1 MNRIKIY
8 RFGILTNLRK
18 YSIIKSYNS
27 SIFYKEAYMETI
39 AFYDTKPYDK
49 DSFDRRNNG
58 RYKLR
63 YFEDKLTCDTAALAK
78 GCKAV
83 CAFVND
89 NIDRCVIDAL
99 NEIGVELVL
108 LRCAGYNNVDLKY
121 AAGRIRV
128 LRVPAYSPYAVAEH
142 AMALILLLNRKIHK
156 SYLRTRDYNFS
167 INGLTG
173 FDLHGKTAG
182 IIGTGKIGQVFGDIC
197 KGFGMDIL
205 AYDPYPSEEFAAKGA
220 KYVSPEELFEKSDII
235 SLHCPLTH
243 DTKYIVNENSLK
255 LMKPSAFV
263 INTSRGKLIDSHA
276 LLTALREKRIAA
288 AGLDVYEEE
297 ADVFYED
304 RSGDIIDDETLSLL
318 VSMPNVIITSHQAF
332 LTAEAL
338 SAIAT
343 TTLSNADNFFAG
355 NAAEN
360 GLFANEVTK

>member
-1 MNRIKIY
+1 
-8 RFGILTNLRK
+8 
-18 YSIIKSYNS
+18 
-27 SIFYKEAYMETI
+27 
-39 AFYDTKPYDK
+39 
-49 DSFDRRNNG
+49 
-58 RYKLR
+58 
-63 YFEDKLTCDTAALAK
+63 
-78 GCKAV
+78 
-83 CAFVND
+83 
-89 NIDRCVIDAL
+89 
-99 NEIGVELVL
+99 
-108 LRCAGYNNVDLKY
+108 
-121 AAGRIRV
+121 
-128 LRVPAYSPYAVAEH
+128 
-142 AMALILLLNRKIHK
+142 MALILLLNRKIHK

-205 AYDPYPSEEFAAKGA
+205 AYDPYPSEGFAAKGA

-355 NAAEN
+355 NTAEN
-360 GLFANEVTK
+360 GLFSNEVTK